1 MPPLEWATASSAAP
15 STLHRR
21 AMMFNMQRS
30 ALLIPLLCA
39 AFSVSAQ
46 APDPY
51 PSKPLRFIL
60 PFPPGGPTD
69 ILGRL
74 IGERLASSLSQPVI
88 IENRGGAGGNVGA
101 EAAAKSAPDG
111 YTLVLVARCLA
122 ISTSVYSKLIYD
134 PLRDF
139 APVSLVATVP
149 NVIVTQPA
157 LASTLQEF
165 IALAKTKPGGMNF
178 GSGGSGT
185 SNHLAGEL
193 FNIVTGTKLVHVP
206 YKGVNLAMNDV
217 LAGAIHLVVIGLA
230 AAAPHI
236 KSRRLRALAVI
247 APQRLPPLP
256 AVPTVA
262 EAGLP
267 AFEDTTWYGVLAP
280 AGTPRPIV
288 ARLNGELVKIL
299 YSADM
304 KDKLNAL
311 GTDPVTST
319 PEEFAAYLRQETV
332 KWADVVRK
340 AGLKAD

>member
-1 MPPLEWATASSAAP
+1 MPPVEWATASSAAP
-15 STLHRR
+15 QAIEPRSL
-21 AMMFNMQRS
+21 MLNMKRFALLIS
-30 ALLIPLLCA
+30 ALLA
-39 AFSVSAQ
+39 ASPVSAQ

-74 IGERLASSLSQPVI
+74 IGERLASNLGQPVI
-88 IENRGGAGGNVGA
+88 VENRGGAGGNVGA

-111 YTLVLVARCLA
+111 YTLVLAAPSLA
-122 ISTSVYSKLIYD
+122 ISPSLYSKLNYD

-149 NVIVTQPA
+149 NVIVTQSA
-157 LASTLQEF
+157 LAPTLQEF
-165 IALAKTKPGGMNF
+165 IALAKAKPGGMNF

-193 FNIVTGTKLVHVP
+193 FNLVTGTKLVHVP

-217 LAGAIHLVVIGLA
+217 LAGAIHLVVIGVP

-236 KSRRLRALAVI
+236 KSGRLRALAVI
-247 APQRLPPLP
+247 APQRLPALP
-256 AVPTVA
+256 EVPTVA

-267 AFEDTTWYGVLAP
+267 DFEVTTWYGVLAP

-288 ARLNGELVKIL
+288 ARLNGEPAKSL
-299 YSADM
+299 YSSDM
-304 KDKLNAL
+304 KVKLNAI
-311 GTDPVTST
+311 GTDPVTRT
-319 PEEFAAYLRQETV
+319 PEEFAAYLRQETA
-332 KWADVVRK
+332 KWANVVLK

>member
-1 MPPLEWATASSAAP
+1 MPLIVGISLAPFPVAA
-15 STLHRR
+15 
-21 AMMFNMQRS
+21 Q
-30 ALLIPLLCA
+30 
-39 AFSVSAQ
+39 V
-46 APDPY
+46 PDPY

-74 IGERLASSLSQPVI
+74 IGERLASSLGQPVI
-88 IENRGGAGGNVGA
+88 VENRGGAGGNVGA

-111 YTLVLVARCLA
+111 YTLVLVAPSLA
-122 ISTSVYSKLIYD
+122 ISPSLYSKLNYD

-149 NVIVTQPA
+149 NVIVTQPT
-157 LASTLQEF
+157 LAATLQEF
-165 IALAKTKPGGMNF
+165 IALAKAKPGGMNF

-193 FNIVTGTKLVHVP
+193 FNLVTGTKLVHVP

-217 LAGAIHLVVIGLA
+217 LTGAIHLVVIGVPA
-230 AAAPHI
+230 AGPHI
-236 KSRRLRALAVI
+236 KSGRLRALAVI
-247 APQRLPPLP
+247 APQRLPALP
-256 AVPTVA
+256 EVPTVA

-267 AFEDTTWYGVLAP
+267 DFDVTTWYGVLAP
-280 AGTPRPIV
+280 AGTPRPVV

-299 YSADM
+299 YSPDM

-319 PEEFAAYLRQETV
+319 PEEFAAYLQQETV
-332 KWADVVRK
+332 KWAEVVRK